1 MQEEIYSDF
10 KEVEGLKRPSR
21 VRILI
26 NGAPHVEASI
36 RSTEFL
42 DRIDDKEFAKP

>member
-1 MQEEIYSDF
+1 VQEEIYSDF
-10 KEVEGLKRPSR
+10 KEVGGLRRPSK

-26 NGAPHVEASI
+26 NGMQHAEAVI

-42 DRIDDKEFAKP
+42 ERVDDKEFAKP